1 MQNKFTRQLQNGK
14 GEKRKKQ
21 QQQQNEE
28 QMAAK
33 KGKNVDFIMW
43 YENCCRS
50 VKMSIY
56 IVMHHAHT
64 GQREGERERERR
76 GNKKRLDLRTRV
88 EKLKYLPIYSIY
100 TYKSS

>member
-1 MQNKFTRQLQNGK
+1 
-14 GEKRKKQ
+14 
-21 QQQQNEE
+21 
-28 QMAAK
+28 
-33 KGKNVDFIMW
+33 
-43 YENCCRS
+43 
-50 VKMSIY
+50 MSIY